1 MGLWHLQRVRNHFT
15 FLCWIM
21 NHFIDKIIHNIYH
34 TFIHVLI
41 YIHVHHLDNCYF
53 QKKKCL
59 HLTYI
64 LFHNYTNNKIVKQKA
79 KLQVCPSP
87 EYQRQFMDLTERL
100 VFSFRISIFIV
111 LLCNLRFMGVGSWNL
126 QYMLPSPLKKLS
138 SILRNTVEIAFD
150 YQSINSFHKE
160 YSINDQW
167 EVNWLIKMT
176 CKHAKKK
183 VLMSPSS
190 KYKVCTSYFSIQI
203 TLILKL

>member
-1 MGLWHLQRVRNHFT
+1 
-15 FLCWIM
+15 M
-21 NHFIDKIIHNIYH
+21 NHFINKIIHNIYH

-53 QKKKCL
+53 QKKCL

-111 LLCNLRFMGVGSWNL
+111 LLQFEVYGGGVMKFTIYVTL
-126 QYMLPSPLKKLS
+126 TLK
-138 SILRNTVEIAFD
+138 E
-150 YQSINSFHKE
+150 
-160 YSINDQW
+160 
-167 EVNWLIKMT
+167 
-176 CKHAKKK
+176 AK
-183 VLMSPSS
+183 
-190 KYKVCTSYFSIQI
+190 
-203 TLILKL
+203 